1 MKLINSF
8 LREQFIFTGVLW
20 APGLSLSKSI
30 KRHTVKLA
38 SLLLLFLS
46 PLYTYADDGYKLWL
60 KYDKITDKA
69 QRSYYSSRLKTIYA
83 DTRDPSVKVAV
94 EELQM
99 AVKSLL
105 GFIPALKPLPAGT
118 TGLVLITDNDTPD
131 INQEG
136 YRIASEGKRISIRG
150 KTGAGVLYGVFHL
163 LRNIQTGEDINV
175 VTSPA
180 IQLRMLNHWDNNNG
194 TIERGY
200 AGMSLWKWY
209 ELPERIDPRYID
221 YARAN
226 ASIGINGTVLNN
238 VNASARF
245 LTPEYL
251 GKVKA
256 LADIFRP
263 YGIKVYLSVNFAS
276 PKISGGLKDAD
287 PLNPEVRQWWADKT
301 KEIYALIPDFGG
313 FLVKANSEGEPGP
326 MDYGRTH
333 VDGAN
338 MLAEAVKPY
347 GGVILWRAF
356 VYAFDPKGDRFKAAY
371 EEFKPY
377 DGKFAGNVIIQVKNG
392 PIDFMPREPVSPL
405 FSNMEKTPVSMEF
418 QLTQEYLG
426 WATHWVYEAPLFKE
440 CLDTDTYVKGEGSTV
455 ASTIKGKTFDY
466 PLTAMAGVANT
477 GSDRNWTGH
486 PMAQSNWYALGRLA
500 WDTDL
505 SSEKIAAEWVRQTLT
520 RNPAAVET
528 ITNSMMRSREIYV
541 NYTSPFGLHHVMG
554 EGHHFGPEPW
564 VENAPRPD
572 WTALY
577 YHRADEKGIGF
588 DRTTKGSN
596 ALAQYPEKLAQVYAN
611 EDSCPLPF
619 LLWFHHV
626 AWDKKLS
633 NGEVFWNEFVKSFY
647 DGAEQV
653 RELQSEWA
661 SVEGFIPAETFRNVE
676 NRLKTQYKEALWWRD
691 ACVLYFQTFS
701 KMPVPAPYKAPERT
715 LEEVKKLVDT
725 YHIR

>member
-1 MKLINSF
+1 MKF
-8 LREQFIFTGVLW
+8 LVT
-20 APGLSLSKSI
+20 LSLLCL
-30 KRHTVKLA
+30 TALNA
-38 SLLLLFLS
+38 L
-46 PLYTYADDGYKLWL
+46 ADDGYQLWL
-60 KYDKITDKA
+60 KYDRITEKA
-69 QRSYYSSRLKTIYA
+69 QHSYYSARLKTVYA
-83 DTRDPSVKVAV
+83 DISDTSVKAAV
-94 EELQM
+94 DELQL

-105 GFIPALKPLPAGT
+105 GFTPGLKPVGAGT
-118 TGLVLITDNDTPD
+118 RGITLIIDKNTAE
-131 INQEG
+131 INEEG
-136 YRIASEGKRISIRG
+136 FRISASSKGLSIRA
-150 KTGAGVLYGVFHL
+150 KSGAGVLYGVFRL
-163 LRNIQTGEDINV
+163 LKNMQTGESPD
-175 VTSPA
+175 VTSSPQ
-180 IQLRMLNHWDNNNG
+180 IKLRLLNHWDNHNG

-209 ELPERIDPRYID
+209 ELPERLDPRYTH

-226 ASIGINGTVLNN
+226 ASIGINGTVINN

-251 GKVKA
+251 EKVKA
-256 LADIFRP
+256 LADVFRP

-276 PKISGGLKDAD
+276 PKILGPVQDAD
-287 PLNPEVRQWWADKT
+287 PLNPEVRKWWSDKAR
-301 KEIYALIPDFGG
+301 EIYGLIPDFGG

-347 GGVILWRAF
+347 QGIVMWRAF

-371 EEFKPY
+371 EEFKPF
-377 DGKFAGNVIIQVKNG
+377 DGQFADNVIVQVKNG

-405 FSNMEKTPVSMEF
+405 FSSMEKTPVSMEF

-440 CLDTDTYVKGEGSTV
+440 CLDTDTHVKGEGSTI
-455 ASTIKGKTFDY
+455 ANIIRGKTFGY
-466 PLTAMAGVANT
+466 QLTAMAGVANT

-500 WDTDL
+500 WDTGL
-505 SSEKIAAEWVRQTLT
+505 SSEKIAEEWIRQTLT
-520 RNPAAVET
+520 RSPEAVK
-528 ITNSMMRSREIYV
+528 IISGSMMRSREIYV

-588 DRTTKGSN
+588 DRTAKGSH
-596 ALAQYPEKLAQVYAN
+596 ALAQYPEKLARVYAN
-611 EDSCPLPF
+611 EDTCPLPF

-626 AWDKKLS
+626 AWNRKLS
-633 NGEVFWNEFVKSFY
+633 NGKVFWNEFVKSFY
-647 DGAEQV
+647 EGAEQV
-653 RELQSEWA
+653 KGLQAEWA
-661 SVEGFIPAETFRNVE
+661 LVKSHVPAETFRNVE
-676 NRLKTQYKEALWWRD
+676 ARLNTQYKEALWWRD
-691 ACVLYFQTFS
+691 ASVLYFQTFS

-715 LEEVKKLVDT
+715 LEEIKKIVDT
-725 YHIR
+725 YHIK

>member
-1 MKLINSF
+1 MKCI
-8 LREQFIFTGVLW
+8 R
-20 APGLSLSKSI
+20 KY
-30 KRHTVKLA
+30 
-38 SLLLLFLS
+38 LFLFCLI
-46 PLYTYADDGYKLWL
+46 PFRTHADDGYRLWL

-69 QRSYYSSRLKTIYA
+69 QQSYYGSRLKTIYA

-94 EELQM
+94 DELQT

-105 GFIPALKPLPAGT
+105 GFTPALKPPASGT
-118 TGLVLITDNDTPD
+118 RGITLSVDKNTEDVND
-131 INQEG
+131 EG
-136 YRIASEGKRISIRG
+136 FQVSVSPGSIRIRAKSG
-150 KTGAGVLYGVFHL
+150 PGILYGVFSL
-163 LRNIQTGEDINV
+163 LKNIQTGEDPGI
-175 VTSPA
+175 TSSPH
-180 IQLRMLNHWDNNNG
+180 IKLRLLNHWDNNNG

-209 ELPERIDPRYID
+209 ELPERIDPRYTD

-226 ASIGINGTVLNN
+226 ASVGINGTVINN

-251 GKVKA
+251 EKVKA
-256 LADIFRP
+256 LADVFRP

-276 PKISGGLKDAD
+276 PKILGPLKEAD
-287 PLNPEVRQWWADKT
+287 PLNPEVRKWWTDKAR
-301 KEIYALIPDFGG
+301 EIYGLIPDFGG

-333 VDGAN
+333 ADGAN

-347 GGVILWRAF
+347 GGLIMWRAF

-371 EEFKPY
+371 EEFKPF
-377 DGKFAGNVIIQVKNG
+377 DGKFADNVIVQVKNG

-405 FSNMEKTPVSMEF
+405 FAQMEKTPVSMEF

-440 CLDTDTYVKGEGSTV
+440 CLDTDTYIKGEGSTI
-455 ASTIKGKTFDY
+455 AGIIRGKTFGY
-466 PLTAMAGVANT
+466 KHTAMAGVANT

-500 WDTDL
+500 WDTEI
-505 SSEKIAAEWVRQTLT
+505 SAEKIAGEWIRQTFT
-520 RNPAAVET
+520 RNSAAVKT
-528 ITNSMMRSREIYV
+528 ITGSMMRSREIYV

-564 VENAPRPD
+564 VEKAPRPD

-588 DRTTKGSN
+588 DRTAKGSN
-596 ALAQYPEKLAQVYAN
+596 ALAQYPEKLAQVYAG
-611 EDSCPLPF
+611 EDTCPLPF

-626 AWDKKLS
+626 AWNKQLN
-633 NGEVFWNEFVKSFY
+633 NGRIFWDEFVKSFY
-647 DGAEQV
+647 EGAEQV
-653 RELQSEWA
+653 RELQAEWA
-661 SVEGFIPAETFRNVE
+661 SVKNHVPEETFRNVE
-676 NRLKTQYKEALWWRD
+676 ARLNTQYKEAVWWRD

-715 LEEVKKLVDT
+715 LEEVKEIVDT
-725 YHIR
+725 YHIK

>member
-1 MKLINSF
+1 MKWI
-8 LREQFIFTGVLW
+8 R
-20 APGLSLSKSI
+20 KY
-30 KRHTVKLA
+30 
-38 SLLLLFLS
+38 LLLLCLIPFH
-46 PLYTYADDGYKLWL
+46 TYADDGYKLWL
-60 KYDKITDKA
+60 KYDKITGKA
-69 QRSYYSSRLKTIYA
+69 QHSYYSSRLKTIYA

-94 EELQM
+94 EELQT
-99 AVKSLL
+99 AVHSLL
-105 GFIPALKPLPAGT
+105 GFTPVLKSPASGT
-118 TGLVLITDNDTPD
+118 KGLTLSVDKNLDG
-131 INQEG
+131 INEEG
-136 YRIASEGKRISIRG
+136 FRVSASSQGLHI
-150 KTGAGVLYGVFHL
+150 GARSGPGILYGVFHL
-163 LRNIQTGEDINV
+163 LKNIQTGESPEII
-175 VTSPA
+175 TSP
-180 IQLRMLNHWDNNNG
+180 QVRLRLLNHWDNNNG

-226 ASIGINGTVLNN
+226 ASIGINGTVVNN

-251 GKVKA
+251 EKVKA
-256 LADIFRP
+256 LADVFRP

-276 PKISGGLKDAD
+276 PKILGPVQEAD
-287 PLNPEVRQWWADKT
+287 PLNPEVRKWWAGKAQ
-301 KEIYALIPDFGG
+301 EIYALIPDFGG

-333 VDGAN
+333 ADGAN

-347 GGVILWRAF
+347 GGIIMWRAF

-371 EEFKPY
+371 EEFKPF
-377 DGKFAGNVIIQVKNG
+377 DGKFADNVIIQVKNG

-405 FSNMEKTPVSMEF
+405 FCHMEKTPVSMEF

-440 CLDTDTYVKGEGSTV
+440 CLDTDTHVKGEGSTI
-455 ASTIKGKTFDY
+455 ADIIRGKTFDY
-466 PLTAMAGVANT
+466 KLTAMAGVANT

-500 WDTDL
+500 WDTGL
-505 SSEKIAAEWVRQTLT
+505 SSEKIAEEWIRQTLT
-520 RNPAAVET
+520 RNLTAVKT
-528 ITNSMMRSREIYV
+528 ISGSMMRSREIYV

-577 YHRADEKGIGF
+577 YHRANENGIGF
-588 DRTTKGSN
+588 DRTAKGSN
-596 ALAQYPEKLAQVYAN
+596 ALAQYPEKLAKVYAD
-611 EDSCPLPF
+611 EDTCPLPF

-626 AWDKKLS
+626 SWNKKLPD
-633 NGEVFWNEFVKSFY
+633 GRVFWDEFVKSFY
-647 DGAEQV
+647 EGAEQV
-653 RELQSEWA
+653 KALQAEWA
-661 SVEGFIPAETFRNVE
+661 SVKSHVPAGTFRNVE
-676 NRLKTQYKEALWWRD
+676 TRLQTQYKEAVWWRD

-715 LEEVKKLVDT
+715 LEEVKKIVDT
-725 YHIR
+725 YHVK